1 MEDKVKDVHNPFED
15 LKEEFEDSTVNVK
28 GDEDKGRV
36 PLSKKRASLS
46 RKLEERYQ
54 TISPTES
61 NLVYIEDTGEK
72 G

>member
-1 MEDKVKDVHNPFED
+1 VEDKVKDVHNPFED
-15 LKEEFEDSTVNVK
+15 LKEEFEDSTVNLK

-36 PLSKKRASLS
+36 PLSRKHASLS